1 MRNSAPLVL
10 GLSALGLG
18 LAVSSADAGI
28 TSRVTNFL
36 FTCDGTNKTIN
47 ITATGFAA
55 NSTQGVLGAEIT
67 LFENRGGLQYVLLR
81 AQGDP
86 QKQVTSLGKDDSRS
100 QVVFSGQGFV
110 GFPPAF
116 AASATIPA
124 TANAAGNI
132 PFTIDGACNGGFGQ
146 VQGNVT
152 IWFLVTP

>member
-1 MRNSAPLVL
+1 MRNRAPLVL
-10 GLSALGLG
+10 GLAAFGLG

-47 ITATGFAA
+47 LNATGFAA

-67 LFENRGGLQYVLLR
+67 LFENRGGLQYILLR

-86 QKQVTSLGKDDSRS
+86 QKQITSLGKDDTRG
-100 QVVFSGQGFV
+100 QVVFSGLGVV
-110 GFPPAF
+110 GFPPTTTVS
-116 AASATIPA
+116 ASIPA
-124 TANAAGNI
+124 TANAAGTI

-152 IWFLVTP
+152 VWFLVTP